1 MSGSMDKQIIQSRSR
16 CACVRVEGWIMVWL
30 TPNCEWSSL
39 PLYFIP
45 KFLLYIFFRCG
56 YPFFSFSGS
65 CFLACLLFLWGN
77 HSLTHIIFRD
87 VIKREFDITWSIYL
101 VDGGNVNSQCR
112 NFSSGCGRVCDLDQ
126 ESMKKFSLGSQNLTK
141 LNEITRSICI
151 RFFIK
156 YDIWLW

>member
-1 MSGSMDKQIIQSRSR
+1 MVFSVSLFHPQIFIVYFFQ
-16 CACVRVEGWIMVWL
+16 MWL
-30 TPNCEWSSL
+30 SFF
-39 PLYFIP
+39 LY
-45 KFLLYIFFRCG
+45 
-56 YPFFSFSGS
+56 FSGS

-87 VIKREFDITWSIYL
+87 VTKREFDITRSIYL
-101 VDGGNVNSQCR
+101 IDGGNANSWCR